1 MVPIEVRAFGLLA
14 VCVMLLAALLLVQWL
29 PARSGVVAK
38 PVMLLVLIVVV
49 VLGILVLV
57 MTAQ

>member
-1 MVPIEVRAFGLLA
+1 MVPVEVRAFGLLA
-14 VCVMLLAALLLVQWL
+14 ACVILLAALLIVQWM
-29 PARSGVVAK
+29 PARAGIVAK

>member
-14 VCVMLLAALLLVQWL
+14 ACVILLAALLIVQWM
-29 PARSGVVAK
+29 PARAGIVAK